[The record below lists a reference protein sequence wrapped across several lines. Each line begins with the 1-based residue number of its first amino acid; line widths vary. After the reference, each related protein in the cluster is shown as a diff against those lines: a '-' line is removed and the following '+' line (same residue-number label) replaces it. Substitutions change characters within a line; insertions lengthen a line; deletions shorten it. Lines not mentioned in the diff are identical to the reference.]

1 MFLLNES
8 TQYHVESCQ
17 RDQKEPLD
25 PAANLQE
32 IERAKERASL
42 GCKQPNPDSW
52 RLRLVWPGA
61 FQKTKCE
68 ENKGIEGKPV
78 K

>member
-32 IERAKERASL
+32 IERAKERVSL

-52 RLRLVWPGA
+52 KLQLVWLGA
-61 FQKTKCE
+61 LQKTKCE
-68 ENKGIEGKPV
+68 EKKGIEGKPL